1 MTTQGIQEWIVP
13 TSGTYTFIIAGAK
26 GGDSGVSGYVGGQGR
41 VVTVSCS
48 LMIGQVVKIL
58 VGQTGAS
65 FAGGTQSGSGGSG
78 GGGSYVSSA
87 GAIIG
92 IGGGGGGAQYQT
104 YSGWGKGNG
113 INAPDATYGTTYNGT
128 ASAQNGSGGGN
139 NHYGGGGGGWLTDGT
154 NNTPTTGLYGVAYAN
169 GGLGGRGY
177 LYYNG
182 ANGGADGGFGGGAGL
197 FMNSETCAGGG
208 GGYSGGD
215 SGTYNVNCGGGG
227 GGSHLGVASIS
238 ASYVTLNN
246 GVGYVKVFRSA

>member
-1 MTTQGIQEWIVP
+1 
-13 TSGTYTFIIAGAK
+13 
-26 GGDSGVSGYVGGQGR
+26 
-41 VVTVSCS
+41 
-48 LMIGQVVKIL
+48 
-58 VGQTGAS
+58 
-65 FAGGTQSGSGGSG
+65 
-78 GGGSYVSSA
+78 
-87 GAIIG
+87 
-92 IGGGGGGAQYQT
+92 
-104 YSGWGKGNG
+104 
-113 INAPDATYGTTYNGT
+113 
-128 ASAQNGSGGGN
+128 
-139 NHYGGGGGGWLTDGT
+139 
-154 NNTPTTGLYGVAYAN
+154 
-169 GGLGGRGY
+169 LGGRGY